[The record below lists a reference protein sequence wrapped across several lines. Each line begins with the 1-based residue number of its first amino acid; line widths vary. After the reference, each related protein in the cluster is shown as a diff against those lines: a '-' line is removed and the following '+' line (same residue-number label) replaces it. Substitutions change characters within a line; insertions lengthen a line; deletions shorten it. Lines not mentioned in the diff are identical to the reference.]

1 MGRDMSGQ
9 LEFNI
14 EEVIKETSLRNIRK
28 VASSRNGYQ
37 SRGFACYS
45 LQLFLIMKYW
55 PQMTTLLV
63 FRCLRLI
70 LLRIRLINFH
80 IYNPVLRLSAEGAL
94 MRDDILPVPSFRELK
109 IFPLCCGRLLG
120 RFLSQDPRLV
130 TSWLLTRLATFGP
143 YTPGSRLFD
152 PKLPARCCYP

>member
-1 MGRDMSGQ
+1 MIVTNYVESWRLFSMGRDMSGQ

-94 MRDDILPVPSFRELK
+94 MRDDILLA
-109 IFPLCCGRLLG
+109 
-120 RFLSQDPRLV
+120 

>member
-1 MGRDMSGQ
+1 MNFPNMKHDCYKLCRVLEVVFDGKGHVRTARVQYRRSDQRDKPEEYQEGRQ
-9 LEFNI
+9 FQEWVPVQRLC
-14 EEVIKETSLRNIRK
+14 L
-28 VASSRNGYQ
+28 
-37 SRGFACYS
+37 
-45 LQLFLIMKYW
+45 LFSTAVLIMKYW

-94 MRDDILPVPSFRELK
+94 MRDDIL
-109 IFPLCCGRLLG
+109 
-120 RFLSQDPRLV
+120 LV

-152 PKLPARCCYP
+152 PKLPACCCYP